1 MQHLKHTKTDRV
13 HNLEFSGK
21 FNPMNSNFI
30 VETEFQA
37 TALYEVGDTFTVNG
51 TKFNATLNPN
61 VYGLF
66 MVNDMVH
73 CVVDFYRKNL
83 VIVNTHKAKFDAL
96 WVFNP
101 KNPNIT
107 ESSATGNAMKDGSS
121 EVITSLFF
129 GYGDEGQSQMHN
141 VEVGYSFSTRNLWAN
156 DNAADAVENPDT
168 ASYPVITVKIF
179 IPPIENLL
187 SDNF

>member
-121 EVITSLFF
+121 EVVASLFF
-129 GYGDEGQSQMHN
+129 GYGDDGQSQLHN

-168 ASYPVITVKIF
+168 SSYPEITVKIMF
-179 IPPIENLL
+179 GDG
-187 SDNF
+187 SSKG

>member
-83 VIVNTHKAKFDAL
+83 KQ
-96 WVFNP
+96 
-101 KNPNIT
+101 NIT
-107 ESSATGNAMKDGSS
+107 IPSHISWTYPLLCSQWNETGTYVPSS
-121 EVITSLFF
+121 SL
-129 GYGDEGQSQMHN
+129 
-141 VEVGYSFSTRNLWAN
+141 LK
-156 DNAADAVENPDT
+156 
-168 ASYPVITVKIF
+168 AS
-179 IPPIENLL
+179 
-187 SDNF
+187 

>member
-66 MVNDMVH
+66 MVNDIVH

-83 VIVNTHKAKFDAL
+83 VIVNMHKAKFDAL

-121 EVITSLFF
+121 EVIASLFF
-129 GYGDEGQSQMHN
+129 GYGDEDKKEVFSLPESIELEDEEN
-141 VEVGYSFSTRNLWAN
+141 VIIELLNSFLDENFLDKKKVNHANL
-156 DNAADAVENPDT
+156 
-168 ASYPVITVKIF
+168 
-179 IPPIENLL
+179 
-187 SDNF
+187 